1 VLFPEN
7 PLGDITRTR
16 KNAGVMVRGKWLP
29 PIELQKMLEE
39 TEAKNKAEAA
49 ETTE

>member
-7 PLGDITRTR
+7 PLEDIKRTSR
-16 KNAGVMVRGKWLP
+16 NDGVMVRGKWFSRR
-29 PIELQKMLEE
+29 ELEKMLEE

-49 ETTE
+49 EAV